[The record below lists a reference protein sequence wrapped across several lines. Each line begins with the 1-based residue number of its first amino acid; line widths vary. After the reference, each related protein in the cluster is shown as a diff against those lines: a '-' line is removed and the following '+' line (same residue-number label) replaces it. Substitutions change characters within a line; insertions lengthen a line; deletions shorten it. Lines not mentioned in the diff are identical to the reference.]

1 MNFNIERLKRK
12 QQECEIEFLHGEVNR
27 LKGELSDALKQLQG
41 YKKVRKSFLQSS
53 DKKVFAHQLL
63 LMQHQPP
70 PDVDFMKVSPTLVKH
85 VSYESLEK
93 AKKRLFAEG
102 MFCLCNE
109 L

>member
-1 MNFNIERLKRK
+1 LNFNIERLKRK

-41 YKKVRKSFLQSS
+41 YKKVRNPFFSPLTRKS
-53 DKKVFAHQLL
+53 LL
-63 LMQHQPP
+63 TNLLYIRHQPP
-70 PDVDFMKVSPTLVKH
+70 PAVDFMKVSPTLVKH

-102 MFCLCNE
+102 MFC
-109 L
+109 